1 MDVYIIYWLSTFV
14 CSNYFFQCRCA
25 PPVHRSTR
33 LFPPLLSHIQPQQKL
48 IQSTN
53 WWYHGTRWYS
63 STKEGFSHSKR
74 IWYGSKA
81 MRWSQRALSKQKQSG
96 SHVFLGATR
105 TPLGVSVLEFSLR
118 IRFQHGAH
126 CNSLFYYCRL
136 VPWREGDKR
145 NPVLAAAAAWPVIA
159 GCIRHNNCT

>member
-1 MDVYIIYWLSTFV
+1 MVPDD
-14 CSNYFFQCRCA
+14 
-25 PPVHRSTR
+25 TR
-33 LFPPLLSHIQPQQKL
+33 VRRRGSP
-48 IQSTN
+48 
-53 WWYHGTRWYS
+53 TRR
-63 STKEGFSHSKR
+63 EFDMAVKR
-74 IWYGSKA
+74 
-81 MRWSQRALSKQKQSG
+81 
-96 SHVFLGATR
+96 ATR

-145 NPVLAAAAAWPVIA
+145 NPVLAAAAWPVIA